1 MFSIGLIYVECS
13 RHEIGIKKFF
23 DNVQKPFDI
32 TVNPSD
38 SGQCHRLDFFR
49 FGARTNI
56 FECKLIKFIVNTG
69 SLLEQMRWV
78 EPHPSILGN
87 GCMHPSI
94 FRVATSIRGHRE
106 GGPTGFSKKS
116 KTLFFRDIEKP
127 FQEVTPIGPEPHQ
140 FFSF

>member
-69 SLLEQMRWV
+69 SLLDKMRWV
-78 EPHPSILGN
+78 QLHPSILGN

-94 FRVATSIRGHRE
+94 FRAATSILI
-106 GGPTGFSKKS
+106 FCL
-116 KTLFFRDIEKP
+116 LFPVNVQILQPSIEISNKGT
-127 FQEVTPIGPEPHQ
+127 VMGTHLLNI
-140 FFSF
+140 